1 MIHSK
6 HSQPLVSIIMPTHNA
21 NVGFLRE
28 AIDSC
33 IAQTYPCWELI
44 IVDDGSTNES
54 PLVIA
59 EQRSRDSRI
68 RSLRHDSK
76 RRLPAAL
83 NSGIEQAQGDFLT
96 WLSDDDRFRPLAL
109 ERMLK
114 FLSEHPQIDIVYADY
129 SLLQSDGT
137 LGERMRVGPAEEL
150 GIHKPVGICYLAKYE
165 AFART
170 GFSEDFFL
178 AEDLDFWIRACM
190 TYKATPLHED
200 LAQYRQHS
208 GTLTQSHPRTEILLV
223 HRRILDRHLDRMHW
237 LSPPNKV
244 RAYLRL
250 GKQFLAQGAA
260 APAAAAFGRAA
271 GLGPRACTAALS
283 NLITRK
289 IGQCTQLQRL

>member
-1 MIHSK
+1 
-6 HSQPLVSIIMPTHNA
+6 MPTHNA

-33 IAQTYPCWELI
+33 IAQTHPHWELI

-59 EQRSRDSRI
+59 EQSARDARI
-68 RSLRHDSK
+68 RSLRHASK

-200 LAQYRQHS
+200 LAQYRQHR
-208 GTLTQSHPRTEILLV
+208 GTLTQSHPRTEILSV

-237 LSPPNKV
+237 LSPANQV

-260 APAAAAFGRAA
+260 APAAAAFGRAVSF
-271 GLGPRACTAALS
+271 GPHACAAAFSDLV
-283 NLITRK
+283 TRK
-289 IGQCTQLQRL
+289 IGQYTQLQRS